1 MSTPKLTDSERKR
14 IEDALSTV
22 PFAKL
27 LGIKLD
33 SVEPGDATLSLQIRD
48 DFKQNAGVVHG
59 GVIASLIDSATAFA
73 IIPLLNADERTTTVD
88 LTISYLRPLTAGSM
102 VARAKVLRAGKRLI
116 VVSAELFDD
125 GRTLAATALS
135 TYMRL
140 PPKPNS

>member
-1 MSTPKLTDSERKR
+1 MSTSKLTEAQRKR

-33 SVEPGDATLSLQIRD
+33 SVEPCDASLSLQIRD
-48 DFKQNAGVVHG
+48 DFRQNAGVVHG

-73 IIPLLNADERTTTVD
+73 ILPLLNPNERSTTVD
-88 LTISYLRPLTAGSM
+88 LTISYLRPLTVGSM
-102 VARAKVLRAGKRLI
+102 VAHAKVIRAGQRLI
-116 VVSAELFDD
+116 VVFAELHDD
-125 GRTLAATALS
+125 AGNLAATALS

-140 PPKPNS
+140 SKKPL